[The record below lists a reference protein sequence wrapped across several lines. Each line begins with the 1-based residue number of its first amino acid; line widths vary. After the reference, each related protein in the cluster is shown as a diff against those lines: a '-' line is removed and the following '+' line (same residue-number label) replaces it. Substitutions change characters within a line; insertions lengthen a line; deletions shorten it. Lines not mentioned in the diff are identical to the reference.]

1 MPAAPAE
8 ADARR
13 QGRRRAHREVPA
25 LQQAGRMER
34 FLAAVEV
41 HAFQMARYALRDE
54 DEALDAVQD
63 AMLQL
68 VRRYAR
74 KPEQEWR
81 PLFFR
86 ILQNRIR
93 DLQRRRG
100 VRNRVFAWF
109 GRTGAQEEDR
119 DVLAEAADPAG
130 VTPERQ
136 VQLDDAMS
144 AVRQAVGQLPPRQQQ
159 AFLLRALEGMDVAE
173 TARAM
178 GCSEG
183 SVKTHYSR
191 ALGHLRALL
200 GEHW

>member
-8 ADARR
+8 AEARR

-25 LQQAGRMER
+25 LQQAARMER
-34 FLAAVEV
+34 FLAAVEA

-68 VRRYAR
+68 VRRYSR

-109 GRTGAQEEDR
+109 GRAGAQGEDR

-159 AFLLRALEGMDVAE
+159 AFLLRTLEGMDVAE

-191 ALGHLRALL
+191 ALGHLRAQL